1 MIYTNEQ
8 NYIDIAN
15 AIRNLGGVGTFKPDE
30 MAEAI
35 SGLGYNWDALA
46 HRDFNGEANL
56 TVNPRVY
63 GLAGSNITKLT
74 GSVGTLSNYL
84 CNSCVNLATV
94 NLPNATATG
103 TYTFQGCTSLTSIS
117 MPEATAIGNYTCAG
131 CSELVSADFSKATTI
146 GTYCFQNCAKLTNL
160 TLPNNVA
167 GTIGTYAFAGCT
179 ALQNVSMPSVTAV
192 GANAFQNCKGFTEIN
207 FPALK
212 TLANSGFNGCS
223 NVTSVNL
230 PVATGGTKI
239 TYFLASCTKLTS
251 VNMPALVSS
260 GGHFFR
266 YDTSLVNI
274 ALPKYT
280 TVAQYDFGG
289 CTSLEKVDILG
300 KSTGCIAA
308 NSLNGATKFN
318 TLIIRGNFVGALAN
332 ISAFTNTPFA
342 SGKAGGTL
350 YVPQDQIETYKT
362 ATNWTTLFGDS
373 RAAGYANNQIL
384 SIEGSE
390 YATKYADGTTIS

>member
-56 TVNPRVY
+56 TTNPRVY

-74 GSVGTLSNYL
+74 GSVSTLSNYL

-117 MPEATAIGNYTCAG
+117 MPEATTIGNYICAG
-131 CSELVSADFSKATTI
+131 CTKLVSADFPKATTI
-146 GTYCFQNCAKLTNL
+146 GTYAFDGCTV
-160 TLPNNVA
+160 LPNITFNSATTV
-167 GTIGTYAFAGCT
+167 GTYAFR
-179 ALQNVSMPSVTAV
+179 
-192 GANAFQNCKGFTEIN
+192 NCKGFTSISMA
-207 FPALK
+207 ALK
-212 TLANSGFNGCS
+212 TLANYAFSGCS

-230 PVATGGTKI
+230 PAAVGTTSI
-239 TYFLASCTKLTS
+239 TYFLSSCTKLTTVS
-251 VNMPALVSS
+251 MPNLAHT
-260 GGHFFR
+260 GKGFFQSC
-266 YDTSLVNI
+266 TSLVNI
-274 ALPKYT
+274 ALPKCQT
-280 TVAQYDFGG
+280 LSADTFKSD
-289 CTSLEKVDILG
+289 TNLEKVDILG
-300 KSTGCIAA
+300 KSSSGSIAA
-308 NSLNGATKFN
+308 TAFSGATKFN
-318 TLIIRGNFVGALAN
+318 TLIIRGAFVAPCAN

-342 SGKAGGTL
+342 SGKAGGIL
-350 YVPQDQIETYKT
+350 YVPQAQIETYKT